1 MERPVLTFMKGE
13 SGKECR
19 KKTGASP
26 MEKKKKRVTPAAV
39 AGIALCVIFIPI
51 IIINLVLIIS
61 SYINPEELPGVF
73 GIKPAV
79 VLSGSME
86 PAIKPG
92 DLIFIHDI
100 RADELKKDD
109 VICYLLS
116 GKAVTHRIV
125 EITAGEDGKR
135 QYITQGDANNAE
147 DQAAVSEQQIQGIWK
162 GGRVE
167 GMGDVILFMQSTIGM
182 ILFIICPLLLFFLW
196 DIWCRHRMDKAEIA
210 RTAELEAELAALKS
224 GREENDHRA
233 DTKEP

>member
-1 MERPVLTFMKGE
+1 
-13 SGKECR
+13 
-19 KKTGASP
+19 

-39 AGIALCVIFIPI
+39 AGIVLCVIFIPI

-61 SYINPEELPGVF
+61 SYINQEELPGVF

-147 DQAAVSEQQIQGIWK
+147 DQAAVTEQQIQGIWK
-162 GGRVE
+162 GGRV
-167 GMGDVILFMQSTIGM
+167 GGLGDVILFMQSTIGM

-196 DIWCRHRMDKAEIA
+196 DIWRRRRMDKAEIA

-224 GREENDHRA
+224 RREENDHRA

>member
-1 MERPVLTFMKGE
+1 
-13 SGKECR
+13 
-19 KKTGASP
+19 

-39 AGIALCVIFIPI
+39 AGIVLCVIFIPI

-61 SYINPEELPGVF
+61 SYINQEELPGVF

-147 DQAAVSEQQIQGIWK
+147 DQAAVTEQQIQGIWK
-162 GGRVE
+162 GGRV
-167 GMGDVILFMQSTIGM
+167 GGLGDVILFMQSTIGM

-196 DIWCRHRMDKAEIA
+196 DIWRRRRMDKADIA

-224 GREENDHRA
+224 RREENDHRA

>member
-1 MERPVLTFMKGE
+1 
-13 SGKECR
+13 
-19 KKTGASP
+19 
-26 MEKKKKRVTPAAV
+26 MEKKKKKITPAAV
-39 AGIALCVIFIPI
+39 AGIVLCVIFIPI

-61 SYINPEELPGVF
+61 SYINPGELPGVF

-86 PAIKPG
+86 PDIKPG

-100 RADELKKDD
+100 GAEDLKKDD

-125 EITAGEDGKR
+125 DITTGENGKI
-135 QYITQGDANNAE
+135 QYITQGDANNAV
-147 DQAAVSEQQIQGIWK
+147 DQAAVDEQQVQGVWK
-162 GGRVE
+162 GGRVG

-196 DIWCRHRMDKAEIA
+196 DIWRRHRMDKEESA

-224 GREENDHRA
+224 GKEGNDCTA